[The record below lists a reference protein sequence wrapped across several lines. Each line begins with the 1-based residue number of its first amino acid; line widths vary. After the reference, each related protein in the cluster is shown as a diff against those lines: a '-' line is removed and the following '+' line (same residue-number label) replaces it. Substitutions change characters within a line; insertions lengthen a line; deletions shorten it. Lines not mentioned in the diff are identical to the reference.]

1 MSKKDKKNKEKDTIF
16 EEPRKA
22 VIIGETFTNLLNPID
37 NELPYLL
44 LPVCGIPIIEY
55 MLDSLNTTKSKIEE
69 IIIVVKNHADAFI
82 KYIDHYHRSKNKK
95 NKGKKLPD
103 NKNIRIIS
111 SDEVKSV
118 GDCLRKINSEKLI
131 SNDFLLIHD
140 LVITNINYD
149 DIFDFHLKNK
159 EKDKN
164 CLLTTVLKNN
174 KNNSEIK
181 TDYDENLLI
190 YDNNTK
196 KIYQYES
203 TCQSSDKLKLN
214 NAININKTNIN
225 NNYIIRSDLME
236 TGIEICSYELLNIM
250 AENFDFHSIRDSLIK
265 QILDSEIYM
274 DTFYLYELGKNDYSG
289 SIRNAESYL
298 KVNFEIL
305 NKWAFPLVI
314 EHVDISPKLHI
325 NLEQKDFSI
334 YSDKGNNPENY
345 NKANLVS
352 ELVLSKNNI
361 VEENSTL
368 QNCIFGKKVKIGK
381 NCNLYNCI
389 IFPNCIIEDNVII
402 KNSIIGENCH
412 IKENLKIT
420 SSIFGKG
427 INQTSDSTQERI
439 FYETDEEEKTLTIY
453 NKELFMKNLEDTDA
467 LLVPNKKTIYGFN
480 DDNLLSKTNENE
492 KNLNM
497 EKINYELEE
506 FLDDD
511 EEESSSSKSEESE
524 EKSNSEEYKEDI
536 EEIIISG
543 IDKKSAINDIVN
555 ELSALKSGFWEKT
568 YEESLKVCLHAMLS
582 KLLNG
587 ENFTS
592 KDVKKLTKLFKDWKG
607 LFKRFVTNKE
617 VELHL
622 ISVIEQLCI
631 EMKEINS
638 AFHII
643 IQVMNSEDCEIIKD
657 ETILEWNKNEES
669 YFPLSNGKT
678 IIPKDVN
685 DKNKKKMKKY
695 IEENLMDNDEE
706 DEEGD
711 D

>member
-1 MSKKDKKNKEKDTIF
+1 MSKKDKKNKEKDTTF

-22 VIIGETFTNLLNPID
+22 VIIGETFSNLLKPID

-69 IIIVVKNHADAFI
+69 IIIVIKNHADIFI
-82 KYIDHYHRSKNKK
+82 NYIDHYHKLKNKK

-111 SDEVKSV
+111 SDEIKSV

-131 SNDFLLIHD
+131 SNDFILIHD

-174 KNNSEIK
+174 KNNYEIK
-181 TDYDENLLI
+181 TDYDDNFLI

-203 TCQSSDKLKLN
+203 TFDSSNKLKLN
-214 NAININKTNIN
+214 NTVNINKTNIN
-225 NNYIIRSDLME
+225 NDYTIRSDLLE
-236 TGIEICSYELLNIM
+236 AGIEICSYELLNIM

-289 SIRNAESYL
+289 IIRNAESYL

-325 NLEQKDFSI
+325 NFEQKVFSM
-334 YSDKGNNPENY
+334 YFDKSNNPNNY

-352 ELVLSKNNI
+352 ELVLSKNNF

-368 QNCIFGKKVKIGK
+368 QKCIFGKNVKIGK
-381 NCNLYNCI
+381 NCDLINCI
-389 IFPNCIIEDNVII
+389 IFPNCVIEDNVTI

-427 INQTSDSTQERI
+427 IEQNSDSTQERI
-439 FYETDEEEKTLTIY
+439 FYENDGDEKTLTVY
-453 NKELFMKNLEDTDA
+453 NKELFMQNLEDTDA
-467 LLVPNKKTIYGFN
+467 LLVPNKTSIYGFN
-480 DDNLLSKTNENE
+480 DDNLLSKKNEQE
-492 KNLNM
+492 KKLNM
-497 EKINYELEE
+497 EKINYDLEE

-511 EEESSSSKSEESE
+511 LEESSSSESEESE
-524 EKSNSEEYKEDI
+524 EKNNSEEYKEDI
-536 EEIIISG
+536 EGIIISG
-543 IDKKSAINDIVN
+543 IEKNSEINDIIN
-555 ELSALKSGFWEKT
+555 ELSGLKSGFWEKS
-568 YEESLKVCLHAMLS
+568 YEETLIICLHAMFN

-607 LFKRFVTNKE
+607 LFKRFVPNQE

-631 EMKEINS
+631 DMKEINS

-643 IQVMNSEDCEIIKD
+643 IQVMNSEECEIIKD

-669 YFPLSNGKT
+669 YYPQSNGK
-678 IIPKDVN
+678 IFIPKDVN
-685 DKNKKKMKKY
+685 EKNKKKMKKY

-706 DEEGD
+706 DD